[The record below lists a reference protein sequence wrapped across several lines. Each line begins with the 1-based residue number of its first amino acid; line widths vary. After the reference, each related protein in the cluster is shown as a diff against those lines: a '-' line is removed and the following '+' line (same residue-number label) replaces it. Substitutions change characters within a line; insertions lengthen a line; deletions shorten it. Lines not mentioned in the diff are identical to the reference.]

1 MKNHLLK
8 RGQASRMRKAIA
20 VLLLG
25 QAAAQLIGTSC
36 PGLSVN
42 TGLNQEK
49 GVIVDGRT
57 DNFWNGN
64 ANKPLA
70 GADVRETWCLQTVCV
85 WGGGP
90 LPAAGTPP
98 QSCVCIPCGRARPF
112 PFIVSRPS
120 IASTRTTHT
129 RAHCLTAHIRHTHC
143 PTFPPLASPHRRS
156 TASSMSLRRAPSRSR
171 SSRSTSTSL
180 PRTATPPCHPV
191 SCQS

>member
-1 MKNHLLK
+1 
-8 RGQASRMRKAIA
+8 MRKAIA
-20 VLLLG
+20 VLLLLG

-85 WGGGP
+85 CGGGD
-90 LPAAGTPP
+90 LC
-98 QSCVCIPCGRARPF
+98 Q
-112 PFIVSRPS
+112 
-120 IASTRTTHT
+120 
-129 RAHCLTAHIRHTHC
+129 
-143 PTFPPLASPHRRS
+143 
-156 TASSMSLRRAPSRSR
+156 RRAPPLSRVFVSRVVVPGLSRS
-171 SSRSTSTSL
+171 
-180 PRTATPPCHPV
+180 
-191 SCQS
+191 